1 MTKPMP
7 AALRQLLDRFLQRR
21 LLRLAA
27 GGWNLRRL
35 LENQGGRPA
44 LAKGGGPSSD
54 GVRIPSQGLRRT
66 RSRPSLGQEPDGVP
80 SFTLPGR
87 RSQNKPSVQIPA
99 IHSPWPISPWP
110 WFRTLYSG
118 DRGSPSQAC
127 NLWISASADCLASV
141 SSWRLT
147 SSHSTNLRSPLQAR
161 LALLGVPQPLPG
173 GRVIHSHSSPGSPHG
188 GPDRAPRYGPATRRK
203 RTRPRSIGRVLSH
216 PPAARPR
223 PGVKRRPAESNRQYP
238 DTPSP
243 P

>member
-1 MTKPMP
+1 M
-7 AALRQLLDRFLQRR
+7 
-21 LLRLAA
+21 
-27 GGWNLRRL
+27 
-35 LENQGGRPA
+35 
-44 LAKGGGPSSD
+44 
-54 GVRIPSQGLRRT
+54 RI
-66 RSRPSLGQEPDGVP
+66 
-80 SFTLPGR
+80 
-87 RSQNKPSVQIPA
+87 
-99 IHSPWPISPWP
+99 SPWPISPWP

-203 RTRPRSIGRVLSH
+203 RTRPRSIGLVLSH

-223 PGVKRRPAESNRQYP
+223 PGVKRQPTGLTPVFGHPGTAVIGIPPRPEP
-238 DTPSP
+238 EPKLKKDKT
-243 P
+243 